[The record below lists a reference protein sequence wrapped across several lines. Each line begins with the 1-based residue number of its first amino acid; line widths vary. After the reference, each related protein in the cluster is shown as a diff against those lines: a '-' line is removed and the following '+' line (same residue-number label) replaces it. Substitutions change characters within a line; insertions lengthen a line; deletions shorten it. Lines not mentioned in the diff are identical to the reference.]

1 MSMRIVIVGAGA
13 IGSFL
18 AEKLS
23 AEGQDVVVVESD
35 PETAAVAQSE
45 IDCLVING
53 NGASAE
59 TLKRAGLEQA
69 DLLIAVSSSDAVNV
83 LACAAGTKLGIESKV
98 ARVEDPQLKAEVE
111 ALGVDLVIDPGE
123 SAARELL
130 ALATG
135 GEISEKIEFAD
146 GKLVLLGAHVAPG
159 ASFVGRTLADLR
171 AAVDDWDWLV
181 VAVIR
186 NEQTII
192 ARGAT
197 TLEAG
202 DHVLMMAKVE
212 ATSKAYAWL
221 GLSSK
226 AAEKVI
232 ILGGTRVARLAA
244 RMLASRGINTTIIDS
259 DMGRCRVIAESLPGV
274 LTVCG
279 DPTDPK
285 VLRSEGVESAD
296 TVMALTGWDGEN
308 VLGALAAK
316 WLGASEVIARF
327 TNTGLMGIG
336 AGVGIDAT
344 VSSRM
349 SAANEI
355 LRSVRRGVIYSVATF
370 SDSDA
375 EAIELEVGPESK
387 AIGKTLADLKL
398 PRSLIVG
405 GVQRGDEAFVPR
417 GDTVIEVGDHLIVIA
432 LPEAI
437 AIAEKLSG

>member
-1 MSMRIVIVGAGA
+1 MRIVIVGAGA

-18 AEKLS
+18 AKKLS
-23 AEGQDVVVVESD
+23 AEGQDVTVVESD
-35 PETAAVAQSE
+35 PERAAIAQSE

-53 NGASAE
+53 NGASVE
-59 TLKRAGLEQA
+59 TLKKAGLAEA

-123 SAARELL
+123 SAARELV

-135 GEISEKIEFAD
+135 GQISEMIEFAD
-146 GKLVLLGAHVAPG
+146 GRLVLLGAHVSPG
-159 ASFVGRTLADLR
+159 APFVGRSLAELR
-171 AAVDDWDWLV
+171 ESITAWDWLV

-186 NEQTII
+186 HGETII

-197 TLEAG
+197 TLEAA
-202 DHVLMMAKVE
+202 DHVLMMAKKDRTEE
-212 ATSKAYAWL
+212 AYRWL
-221 GLSSK
+221 GISSQP
-226 AAEKVI
+226 AERVI
-232 ILGGTRVARLAA
+232 ILGATRVARLTAQ
-244 RMLASRGINTTIIDS
+244 MLSERGIQTTIIDS
-259 DMGRCRVIAESLPGV
+259 DVGRCRAMAESLPNV

-285 VLRSEGVESAD
+285 VLRSEGVESTD

-316 WLGASEVIARF
+316 SLGAREVIARF
-327 TNTGLMGIG
+327 TNTDLMGIG
-336 AGVGIDAT
+336 LGLGIDAT
-344 VSSRM
+344 VSSRL

-355 LRSVRRGVIYSVATF
+355 LRSVRRGVIFSVATF

-375 EAIELEVGPESK
+375 EAIELEVGPNSK
-387 AIGKTLADLKL
+387 AIGKTLTDLRL
-398 PRSLIVG
+398 PRSMIIG
-405 GVQRGDEAFVPR
+405 GVQRGEEAFVPS
-417 GDTVIEVGDHLIVIA
+417 GDTTI
-432 LPEAI
+432 
-437 AIAEKLSG
+437 

>member
-1 MSMRIVIVGAGA
+1 MRIVIVGAGA

-23 AEGQDVVVVESD
+23 AEGQDVVMIESD
-35 PETAAVAQSE
+35 PETAAIAQSE

-59 TLKRAGLEQA
+59 TLKKAGLAEA

-83 LACAAGTKLGIESKV
+83 LACSAGAKLGIESTV

-123 SAARELL
+123 AAARELF

-135 GEISEKIEFAD
+135 GEISERIDFAD
-146 GKLVLLGAHVAPG
+146 GRLVLLGAHVSPG
-159 ASFVGRTLADLR
+159 ASFVGRSLADLR
-171 AAVDDWDWLV
+171 ATVVGWDWLV

-186 NEQTII
+186 NGETLI

-197 TLEAG
+197 TLESG
-202 DHVLMMAKVE
+202 DHVLMMAKEE
-212 ATSKAYAWL
+212 ATEQAYEWL
-221 GLSSK
+221 GLSSQP
-226 AAEKVI
+226 AEKVLV
-232 ILGGTRVARLAA
+232 LGGTRLARLAA
-244 RMLASRGINTTIIDS
+244 RMLADRGISTTLIDS

-274 LTVCG
+274 LIVCG

-285 VLRSEGVESAD
+285 VLVSEGVDAAD

-316 WLGASEVIARF
+316 SLGAKEVIARF
-327 TNTGLMGIG
+327 TNTNLMGIG
-336 AGVGIDAT
+336 AGLGIDAT
-344 VSSRM
+344 VSSRL

-375 EAIELEVGPESK
+375 EAIELEVGPNSK

-398 PRSLIVG
+398 PRSMIIG

-417 GDTVIEVGDHLIVIA
+417 GNTTIELGDHLIVIA
-432 LPEAI
+432 LPESI
-437 AIAEKLSG
+437 ATAEKLSG